1 MFKILNRRN
10 FLKKSVIAS
19 TGAAMALSS
28 QKRALSGEAKE
39 PGMSLPAD
47 SVKGLPAGKIRN
59 IKISRLVCGGNL
71 ISGWT
76 HSRDLKYV
84 SSLSKAYNTDE
95 KVMETLQI
103 CEENGVNTI
112 ISGGVRILSKYWK
125 ERGGQIQWIAQV
137 GPRED
142 DLTSNIKAAIDNG
155 AIGAYIHGGTSDK
168 WVKDGRVDLLEKCVS
183 FIKENGLI
191 AGIGGH
197 SIKVPM
203 ACEKAKIKVDFYMQT
218 LHDGNYWSATP
229 EEKRVEWTVDSFGPD
244 DYDNIWCL
252 FPQRVIE
259 FMKKVEKPWIAFKTL
274 AAGAIHPRDGFKFAF
289 ENGAD
294 FICVGMFD
302 FQVRE
307 DTIIA
312 KDILTGKLIR
322 QRPWMA

>member
-1 MFKILNRRN
+1 MFKTLNRRN
-10 FLKKSVIAS
+10 FLKKSVIVSA
-19 TGAAMALSS
+19 GAAMALSS
-28 QKRALSGEAKE
+28 QNRVLLGETEK

-47 SVKGLPAGKIRN
+47 SVKGMPAGKIGN
-59 IKISRLVCGGNL
+59 VKISRLVCGGNL

-95 KVMETLQI
+95 KVMETLQL
-103 CEENGVNTI
+103 CEESGVNTI

-142 DLTSNIKAAIDNG
+142 DLTGNIKAAIDNG

-197 SIKVPM
+197 SIEVPM
-203 ACEKAKIKVDFYMQT
+203 ACEKAEIKVDFYMQT

-229 EEKRVEWTVDSFGPD
+229 QEQRKEWTVDSFGPD

-252 FPQRVIE
+252 FPKRVIE

-307 DTIIA
+307 DAIIA
-312 KDILTGKLIR
+312 KDILAGELNR
-322 QRPWMA
+322 QRSWR

>member
-1 MFKILNRRN
+1 MFKTLNRRN

-19 TGAAMALSS
+19 AGAAIALSS
-28 QKRALSGEAKE
+28 QKGALSGETKKS
-39 PGMSLPAD
+39 GMSLPAD
-47 SVKGLPAGKIRN
+47 SVKGLPAGKIGN
-59 IKISRLVCGGNL
+59 VKISRLVCGGNL

-95 KVMETLQI
+95 KVMETLQL

-142 DLTSNIKAAIDNG
+142 DLTGNIKAAIDNG

-168 WVKDGRVDLLEKCVS
+168 WVKNGQVDLLEKCVS

-197 SIKVPM
+197 SIEVPM
-203 ACEKAKIKVDFYMQT
+203 ACEKSEIKVDFYMQT

-229 EEKRVEWTVDSFGPD
+229 EEKRVEWSVDSFGPD

-252 FPQRVIE
+252 FPKRVIE
-259 FMKKVEKPWIAFKTL
+259 FMKIVEKPWIAFKVL

-302 FQVRE
+302 FQVVE
-307 DTIIA
+307 DAIIA
-312 KDILTGKLIR
+312 RDILSGKR
-322 QRPWMA
+322 NRPRSRMA

>member
-19 TGAAMALSS
+19 AGAAIALSS
-28 QKRALSGEAKE
+28 QNRTLSEETKK

-47 SVKGLPAGKIRN
+47 SSKGLPAGKIGN

-84 SSLSKAYNTDE
+84 SSLSKAYNTDQ
-95 KVMETLQI
+95 KVMETLQL
-103 CEENGVNTI
+103 CEESGVNTI

-142 DLTSNIKAAIDNG
+142 DLTGNIKAAIDNG
-155 AIGAYIHGGTSDK
+155 AIGAYVHGGTSDK
-168 WVKDGRVDLLEKCVS
+168 WVKNGRVDLLEKCVS
-183 FIKENGLI
+183 FIKQNGLI

-197 SIKVPM
+197 SIEVPV
-203 ACEKAKIKVDFYMQT
+203 ACEKAKIAVDFYMQT

-229 EEKRVEWTVDSFGPD
+229 EEKRAEWTVDSFSPD

-252 FPQRVIE
+252 FPKRVIE
-259 FMKKVEKPWIAFKTL
+259 FMKIVEKPWIAFKTL

-307 DTIIA
+307 DAIIA
-312 KDILTGKLIR
+312 KDTLASKLNR